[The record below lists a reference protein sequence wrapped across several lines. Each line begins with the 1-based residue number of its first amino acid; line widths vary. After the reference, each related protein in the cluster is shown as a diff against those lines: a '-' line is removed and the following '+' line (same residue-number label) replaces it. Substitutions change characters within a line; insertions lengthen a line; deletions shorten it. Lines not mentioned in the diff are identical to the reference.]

1 MNLGD
6 LIASLE
12 QEETGESMLAALGD
26 LVLFSQVRTMGEAYG
41 ESVGAYVATS
51 ARRFAASA
59 GDETWLSM
67 VGAMERAPEPGQTA
81 LQRML
86 RWALAEDAREL
97 AGHSAKP
104 AHACTCGGGG
114 CAG

>member
-6 LIASLE
+6 MIAELE
-12 QEETGESMLAALGD
+12 HEETGESMLAALGNI
-26 LVLFSQVRTMGEAYG
+26 VLFNEVRAMGEAFD
-41 ESVGAYVATS
+41 ETVGAYVATS
-51 ARRFAASA
+51 ARRFAARA

-67 VGAMERAPEPGQTA
+67 IGAMERAPEPGQMA
-81 LQRML
+81 LHRIL
-86 RWALAEDAREL
+86 RWALDEDAREL
-97 AGHSAKP
+97 AGQTKAP